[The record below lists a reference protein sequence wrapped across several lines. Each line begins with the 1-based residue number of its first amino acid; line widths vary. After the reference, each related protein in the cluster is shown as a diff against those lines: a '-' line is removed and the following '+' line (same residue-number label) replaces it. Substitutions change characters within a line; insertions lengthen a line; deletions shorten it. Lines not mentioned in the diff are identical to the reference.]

1 VIDHDRFAA
10 EVFERLLKGSEK
22 QGKLGLIWA
31 KITSISSR

>member
-10 EVFERLLKGSEK
+10 EVFERLLKGPGK
-22 QGKLGLIWA
+22 QVKLGLIWA